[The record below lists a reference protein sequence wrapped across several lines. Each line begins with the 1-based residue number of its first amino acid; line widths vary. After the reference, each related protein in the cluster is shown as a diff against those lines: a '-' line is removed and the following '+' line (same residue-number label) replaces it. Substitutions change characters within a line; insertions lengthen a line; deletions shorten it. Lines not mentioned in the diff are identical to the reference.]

1 MTDEH
6 EDLHV
11 ETEERVSELLAD
23 TFDSA
28 DCRAFVLAALLGDMI
43 ANGDIGEEALQD
55 VVSVFGTA
63 LLLYRAAHVEVAGHA

>member
-6 EDLHV
+6 EDLH
-11 ETEERVSELLAD
+11 ERIERDVAKLLAD

-43 ANGDIGEEALQD
+43 AYGDISDDGLPD

-63 LLLYRAAHVEVAGHA
+63 LLLRNAAVMDVAGHA